1 MQLTVDKT
9 EKAVGDSDPEDTDEN
24 DQEAKAKALA
34 DQEVINILNI
44 IIAAVVHT
52 CIYFFSI
59 FINFAKKF
67 QFNRSLIF
75 LSFFVI
81 WQFAHNLTILV
92 NTCHT
97 HTSLLKIVAFS
108 ISFIFAD

>member
-34 DQEVINILNI
+34 DQEVINLQNI
-44 IIAAVVHT
+44 IIAAVTHVY
-52 CIYFFSI
+52 IYI
-59 FINFAKKF
+59 FLYSLILQKKKI

-75 LSFFVI
+75 FSF
-81 WQFAHNLTILV
+81 L
-92 NTCHT
+92 
-97 HTSLLKIVAFS
+97 
-108 ISFIFAD
+108 

>member
-34 DQEVINILNI
+34 DQEVINLINI
-44 IIAAVVHT
+44 IIAAVIHVH
-52 CIYFFSI
+52 IYIFSI

>member
-34 DQEVINILNI
+34 DQEVMDLQNMYYNCRS
-44 IIAAVVHT
+44 HT

-59 FINFAKKF
+59 FINFAKK
-67 QFNRSLIF
+67 NS
-75 LSFFVI
+75 
-81 WQFAHNLTILV
+81 N
-92 NTCHT
+92 
-97 HTSLLKIVAFS
+97 S
-108 ISFIFAD
+108 IDH

>member
-34 DQEVINILNI
+34 DQEVMNLQNI
-44 IIAAVVHT
+44 IIAAV
-52 CIYFFSI
+52 IYIYFSI

-75 LSFFVI
+75 FSFFVI